1 MNPKTTRL
9 QILTSEYEQTKED
22 ERSYTAVYSTL
33 IATGVAVLTA
43 LLVFTQQVIDH
54 AGKPDQFPQPL
65 IAVAPMSAVTVVAF
79 SEWIGSRRSVRGFYL
94 RALEREIR
102 AELTKITKND
112 TDINFQSYQGLKIAS
127 LGELLIEHDSLSKYS
142 KTRGGQLIAILATC
156 LTLIFGGI
164 TVALGYYTDSHWRW
178 AMLVTYGAF
187 FGQAAQSYVKA
198 NRTGR
203 KHFEECVTS
212 YKKRL
217 EVDLLPLDRDT
228 RTWLSY
234 IVLPHPDDLIKSPFT
249 ILGLIIGIFVSRVT
263 HNWGVVLSTFFVIE
277 VLVYQTRYILND
289 CIGIREDQDSPSR
302 SLRRRLPVG
311 RVNDALGWAAVRA
324 AVAIWTILWIKDQPE
339 SAGVAA
345 RLAILLLL
353 LIFLS
358 MTYEIVRN
366 WERVR
371 GAMTY
376 RANADHDSPS
386 RWRKLHAIII
396 LALVT
401 LGYPLRLVGSIWV
414 IAGPNSI
421 MSGYQLFFLASAC
434 VSLGL
439 VFVTSTWILEA
450 FTYVNDTA
458 NQGRTFICSTRIR
471 HKYHRMTLA
480 RISGFDLRV
489 GENDN
494 TNPSFNNFH
503 ALQELEYRNFTPW
516 RVGVAAYHIS
526 LISLLYSLF
535 PHAHR
540 NGQFSILLIFV
551 LIVDLLFNSTIVRS
565 HEFYAKLLFCVTWGV
580 FTYFDFLCISSIM
593 GSLIS
598 LSCFT
603 LLFVPVFI
611 EKIAHRSGYA
621 DVLTMATMLKCNTIN
636 LTRNLCWI
644 VWNGYRPKLKRQ
656 NS

>member
-9 QILTSEYEQTKED
+9 QLLTSEYEQTKED

-102 AELTKITKND
+102 AELTKITEND
-112 TDINFQSYQGLKIAS
+112 ADVNFQSYQGLKIAS

-142 KTRGGQLIAILATC
+142 KTRGGQLIVILATC

-164 TVALGYYTDSHWRW
+164 TVALGYYTDNHWRW
-178 AMLVTYGAF
+178 AMLVTYGTF
-187 FGQAAQSYVKA
+187 FGQAAHSYVKA
-198 NRTGR
+198 NRAGR

-228 RTWLSY
+228 KTWLSY
-234 IVLPHPDDLIKSPFT
+234 IILPHPNDLIKSPFT
-249 ILGLIIGIFVSRVT
+249 ILGIVIGVFASRVT
-263 HNWGVVLSTFFVIE
+263 HNWSVVLSTFFVIE

-302 SLRRRLPVG
+302 GLRRRLPVE
-311 RVNDALGWAAVRA
+311 RVNGALGWAAVRV
-324 AVAIWTILWIKDQPE
+324 AVAIWTILWIKDQTE
-339 SAGVAA
+339 SADVAA
-345 RLAILLLL
+345 RLATLLLL

-401 LGYPLRLVGSIWV
+401 L
-414 IAGPNSI
+414 
-421 MSGYQLFFLASAC
+421 
-434 VSLGL
+434 
-439 VFVTSTWILEA
+439 VF
-450 FTYVNDTA
+450 
-458 NQGRTFICSTRIR
+458 G
-471 HKYHRMTLA
+471 
-480 RISGFDLRV
+480 
-489 GENDN
+489 
-494 TNPSFNNFH
+494 
-503 ALQELEYRNFTPW
+503 
-516 RVGVAAYHIS
+516 
-526 LISLLYSLF
+526 
-535 PHAHR
+535 
-540 NGQFSILLIFV
+540 
-551 LIVDLLFNSTIVRS
+551 
-565 HEFYAKLLFCVTWGV
+565 
-580 FTYFDFLCISSIM
+580 
-593 GSLIS
+593 
-598 LSCFT
+598 
-603 LLFVPVFI
+603 
-611 EKIAHRSGYA
+611 
-621 DVLTMATMLKCNTIN
+621 
-636 LTRNLCWI
+636 
-644 VWNGYRPKLKRQ
+644 
-656 NS
+656 